1 MQDWVL
7 VLGPTAAGVYFLAHP
22 SEFTAFMDWFAR
34 LMH

>member
-7 VLGPTAAGVYFLAHP
+7 VLGPIVAVVYFLAHP
-22 SEFTAFMDWFAR
+22 SEFTTLMDWFAR